1 VTDVAVNTLRI
12 RGPHARRLAAVAA
25 RALPAALDRALAD
38 VPDAKVP
45 SIHVLL
51 DLDVAQYDDAT
62 LATLW
67 ADAIRAEVLAAEPA
81 RRSATEPPTPPP
93 IPRPAEPAGPDAVLV
108 EARRWLAAP
117 NHSESAVP
125 AALLRLGDPET
136 ARAVAAALD
145 PHEWSRLLGSLSS
158 ALAPSPHHDVDP
170 PGRPD
175 PDPAP
180 GAPAA
185 PAAPLSAER
194 TSSGPGQPTSHA
206 PLLLPSAEELAWPTR
221 HTSPLLPP
229 AEQTGPLP
237 AMPEPPAALGPL
249 LPSGGPMDPAPVAL
263 ELLAALDELMPPGSV
278 VIDPAMVT
286 RAAGLV
292 LLYPW
297 LTEHCRRA
305 ERLHPRLDP
314 LDIREAALA
323 ALVAPH
329 DLDLADDLLV
339 GFLAGRPDLV
349 PRRDRTRVPLAHERE
364 VQESAAEVLASYVSL
379 LPGFKNSSAQ
389 FIREN
394 WIARRGVLDLDRDPA
409 LLTAATHPLDVVLLR
424 LPYPVGL
431 LKTPWSPPLSVR
443 FRP

>member
-1 VTDVAVNTLRI
+1 VTDVAIDTLRI

-38 VPDAKVP
+38 IPDAEV
-45 SIHVLL
+45 SSVHVLL
-51 DLDVAQYDDAT
+51 DLDVSQYDDAT

-81 RRSATEPPTPPP
+81 RRSATRPPPTPMT
-93 IPRPAEPAGPDAVLV
+93 ISRRAEPAGPDAVLV
-108 EARRWLAAP
+108 EARRQLAA
-117 NHSESAVP
+117 NGTECAVP
-125 AALLRLGDPET
+125 TALLRLGDPET
-136 ARAVAAALD
+136 ARAVATALG
-145 PHEWSRLLGSLSS
+145 PHEWPRLLRSLSS
-158 ALAPSPHHDVDP
+158 ALAPSLHHGVGLQAR
-170 PGRPD
+170 PG

-185 PAAPLSAER
+185 PAPPLSVEGTA
-194 TSSGPGQPTSHA
+194 SGPGRPTGHT
-206 PLLLPSAEELAWPTR
+206 PPLLPSAGQAG
-221 HTSPLLPP
+221 PP
-229 AEQTGPLP
+229 DA
-237 AMPEPPAALGPL
+237 
-249 LPSGGPMDPAPVAL
+249 VL
-263 ELLAALDELMPPGSV
+263 ELLAALGEIMPPGSV
-278 VIDPAMVT
+278 VIDPATVT

-323 ALVAPH
+323 ALVAP
-329 DLDLADDLLV
+329 DDPDLADDLLV

-349 PRRDRTRVPLAHERE
+349 PRRDRSRMPLAHEAE

-379 LPGFKNSSAQ
+379 LPGFENSSAQ

-394 WIARRGVLDLDRDPA
+394 WIARLGVLDLDRDPA
-409 LLTAATHPLDVVLLR
+409 LLTAATHPLDVVLPR

>member
-1 VTDVAVNTLRI
+1 MTDVAIDTLRI

-38 VPDAKVP
+38 IPDAEV
-45 SIHVLL
+45 SSVHVLL
-51 DLDVAQYDDAT
+51 DLDVSHYDDAT

-81 RRSATEPPTPPP
+81 RRSPTRPTPTPTA
-93 IPRPAEPAGPDAVLV
+93 ISRRAEPAGPDAVLI
-108 EARRWLAAP
+108 EARRRLAAP
-117 NHSESAVP
+117 DGTECAVP

-136 ARAVAAALD
+136 ARAVATALG
-145 PHEWSRLLGSLSS
+145 PHEWPRLLRSLSS
-158 ALAPSPHHDVDP
+158 ALAPSPHHGVNLRTR
-170 PGRPD
+170 PGL
-175 PDPAP
+175 DPAP
-180 GAPAA
+180 GAHAA
-185 PAAPLSAER
+185 PAAPLTVDGTA
-194 TSSGPGQPTSHA
+194 SGPGRPG
-206 PLLLPSAEELAWPTR
+206 
-221 HTSPLLPP
+221 HTAPLLPP
-229 AEQTGPLP
+229 AGQAGP
-237 AMPEPPAALGPL
+237 PPA
-249 LPSGGPMDPAPVAL
+249 VL
-263 ELLAALDELMPPGSV
+263 ELLATLGELMPPGSV
-278 VIDPAMVT
+278 VIDPATVT

-323 ALVAPH
+323 ALVAP
-329 DLDLADDLLV
+329 DGPDLADDLLV
-339 GFLAGRPDLV
+339 GFLSGRPDLV
-349 PRRDRTRVPLAHERE
+349 PRRDRSRVPLAHEVE

-379 LPGFKNSSAQ
+379 LPGFENSSAQ

-394 WIARRGVLDLDRDPA
+394 WIARLGVLDLDRDPA
-409 LLTAATHPLDVVLLR
+409 LLTAATHPLDVVLPR

-431 LKTPWSPPLSVR
+431 LKTPWSQPLSVR

>member
-1 VTDVAVNTLRI
+1 MLA
-12 RGPHARRLAAVAA
+12 RLAAVAA

-38 VPDAKVP
+38 IPDAEV
-45 SIHVLL
+45 SSVRVLL
-51 DLDVAQYDDAT
+51 DLDVSQYDDAT

-81 RRSATEPPTPPP
+81 RRSATRPPPTPTT
-93 IPRPAEPAGPDAVLV
+93 ISRRAEPAGPDAVLV
-108 EARRWLAAP
+108 EARRRLAAP
-117 NHSESAVP
+117 DGTECAVP

-136 ARAVAAALD
+136 ACAVATALG
-145 PHEWSRLLGSLSS
+145 PHEWPQLLRSLSG
-158 ALAPSPHHDVDP
+158 ALAPSPHHGVGLQAR
-170 PGRPD
+170 PG

-180 GAPAA
+180 GAHAA
-185 PAAPLSAER
+185 PAAPLSVEGTA
-194 TSSGPGQPTSHA
+194 SGPGRPTGHTA
-206 PLLLPSAEELAWPTR
+206 PLLPSAEEPG
-221 HTSPLLPP
+221 PPP
-229 AEQTGPLP
+229 AVLQ
-237 AMPEPPAALGPL
+237 
-249 LPSGGPMDPAPVAL
+249 
-263 ELLAALDELMPPGSV
+263 LLATLGELMPPGSV
-278 VIDPAMVT
+278 VIDPATVT

-314 LDIREAALA
+314 LDVREAALA
-323 ALVAPH
+323 ALVAP
-329 DLDLADDLLV
+329 DDPDLAGDLLV

-349 PRRDRTRVPLAHERE
+349 PRRDRTRVPLAHEVE

-379 LPGFKNSSAQ
+379 LPGFKASSAQ

-394 WIARRGVLDLDRDPA
+394 WIARLGVLDLDRDPA
-409 LLTAATHPLDVVLLR
+409 LLTAATHPLDVVLPR